1 MYTLPEG
8 YPNDDKVLQSTN
20 AGILSWVDKG
30 SSGVGAA
37 GNSTGEIQYYSGGN
51 FAASSGLK
59 FVSGALIC
67 TGNITAYSDIRLK
80 HNITTISEPNEKL
93 KKINGYEFDWKEKN
107 NKKHDIG
114 VIAQE
119 IEKVIPEVVI
129 ESDGYKSVD
138 YGRIVALLIESNKD
152 LF

>member
-1 MYTLPEG
+1 M
-8 YPNDDKVLQSTN
+8 
-20 AGILSWVDKG
+20 
-30 SSGVGAA
+30 
-37 GNSTGEIQYYSGGN
+37 
-51 FAASSGLK
+51 
-59 FVSGALIC
+59 SGALIC

-129 ESDGYKSVD
+129 ESDGEIILFID
-138 YGRIVALLIESNKD
+138 ELHAALRELSRVSRSNAYLTVEAYRNEREKIN
-152 LF
+152 LLY